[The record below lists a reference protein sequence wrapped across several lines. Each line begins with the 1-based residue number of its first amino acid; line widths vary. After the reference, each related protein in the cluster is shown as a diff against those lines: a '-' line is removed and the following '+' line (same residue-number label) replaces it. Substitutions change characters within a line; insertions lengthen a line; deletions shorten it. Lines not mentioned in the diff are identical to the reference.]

1 MNNVVEIPVDLIEV
15 VLSDQSIEVDETP
28 AEAGKG
34 IFDLGGAIIEIRDSF
49 PNMIFDPHAEH
60 NDGDDFEAKL
70 IDSIES
76 SSLHFEQQAEHF
88 RRWQRELRRSK
99 RSQGMMQVK
108 FLSDVEHENRL
119 SFLFQGRH
127 LHRHLIHYSHHI
139 FCQFKSFFQKLAI
152 IVSLMKI

>member
-1 MNNVVEIPVDLIEV
+1 MNNVAEIPVDLIEV

-34 IFDLGGAIIEIRDSF
+34 VFDLGGAVIESRDSF
-49 PNMIFDPHAEH
+49 PNMIFDAHSEY

-88 RRWQRELRRSK
+88 PR
-99 RSQGMMQVK
+99 
-108 FLSDVEHENRL
+108 
-119 SFLFQGRH
+119 
-127 LHRHLIHYSHHI
+127 
-139 FCQFKSFFQKLAI
+139 
-152 IVSLMKI
+152 